1 MPMKRLVRPVCLGAL
16 LLVPVADAAGDDRH
30 DDFAHLVAINEACLV
45 MLGDEGLLPA
55 DLSARIADGIRQ
67 IEQEQAE
74 AGSRRSANYLVFEA
88 RLLELAGAEASRL
101 HTGRSRQDIGSTLRR
116 MAVREALL
124 DVFDALL
131 AARSAVL
138 ALAADHVETVIPAYT
153 HGVQAQPTTLAH
165 YLLAFADAF
174 QRDAERYR
182 EAYARINRSPLGAAA
197 LGTSGFLLDR
207 EELAALLGFDGVVE
221 NSYDANL
228 VSSVDSK
235 IEFASAMAT
244 SAVPVGQL
252 MQNLHTQYHSA
263 NAWIL
268 LAEDQTDVSSIMPQK
283 RNPRPLDR
291 VRLLATSVVGKAHLV
306 TLNAHNTMS
315 GMNDY
320 RPADQVLESAADAV
334 AMYEAYADV
343 LESLVVSPER
353 ALAEINAEYS
363 TMTEVADTLLRHAD
377 IPFRVAHHYASELT
391 NYGRAAGKRPIDLSD
406 DDLLQVYQAAVGEPL
421 PVDVS
426 MIRNAMDP
434 RAMVL
439 NRQGLGGPQPPET
452 RRMLESRQAAV
463 ADDRAWLAASRAQLA
478 AADELRDREVA
489 RIAE

>member
-1 MPMKRLVRPVCLGAL
+1 MPIMRLVGPVCLGTL
-16 LLVPVADAAGDDRH
+16 LLVRVVDAADDGRH
-30 DDFAHLVAINEACLV
+30 DDFAHLAEINEASLV
-45 MLGDEGLLPA
+45 MLRGEGLLPA

-67 IEQEQAE
+67 IEKEQAE
-74 AGSRRSANYLVFEA
+74 AGRRRSANYLVFEA
-88 RLLELAGAEASRL
+88 RLLEVAGAEASRL

-131 AARSAVL
+131 TARSAVL
-138 ALAADHVETVIPAYT
+138 AISADHVETVIPAYT

-165 YLLAFADAF
+165 YLLAYADAF

-182 EAYARINRSPLGAAA
+182 EAWVRLNRSPLGAAA
-197 LGTSGFLLDR
+197 LGTSGFPLDR

-235 IEFASAMAT
+235 IEFASAMAA
-244 SAVPVGQL
+244 SAVPIGQL

-268 LAEDQTDVSSIMPQK
+268 LAEDQTDISSIMPQK

-291 VRLLATSVVGKAHLV
+291 VRSLATSVVGNAHLV

-320 RPADQVLESAADAV
+320 RPADQVLETAADAIS
-334 AMYEAYADV
+334 MYEEYTAV
-343 LESLVVSPER
+343 LASLVVNPDR

-363 TMTEVADTLLRHAD
+363 TMTEVADTLLRYAD
-377 IPFRVAHHYASELT
+377 VPFRVAHHYASELT
-391 NYGRAAGKRPIDLSD
+391 SYGRAAGKRPVDLSD
-406 DDLLQVYQAAVGEPL
+406 DELLRVYQDAVGEPL

-426 MIRNAMDP
+426 TIRYAMDP
-434 RAMVL
+434 RAMVR

-452 RRMLESRQAAV
+452 RRMLESRRVAL
-463 ADDRAWLAASRAQLA
+463 ADDRAWVVAMRAKLAS
-478 AADELRDREVA
+478 ADELRNREVA
-489 RIAE
+489 LIAR